1 MPHAGRED
9 GFVLL
14 LAKLQRFQ
22 IIVYYCLWV
31 KLTAVYRHDATRF
44 LQELYLGS
52 VLMMDPMSLLDY
64 PEVDG
69 SEDVLISVIGEMS
82 EESKK

>member
-1 MPHAGRED
+1 M
-9 GFVLL
+9 
-14 LAKLQRFQ
+14 
-22 IIVYYCLWV
+22 
-31 KLTAVYRHDATRF
+31 

-64 PEVDG
+64 PEVESG
-69 SEDVLISVIGEMS
+69 RDVLIVVEGEMG